1 MLLNILSRILPEKPY
16 KSMDAKTFEL
26 KISEDPSAEILDVR
40 TVNEFRTGRIPHAKN
55 INFMG
60 NSFREQINK
69 MDKTKNYY
77 VYCRSG
83 MRSSSACRMMSKL
96 GFKNLVN
103 LSGGILAYKG
113 KIV

>member
-1 MLLNILSRILPEKPY
+1 
-16 KSMDAKTFEL
+16 
-26 KISEDPSAEILDVR
+26 
-40 TVNEFRTGRIPHAKN
+40 N